1 MTSANTP
8 ARARRAAVTSRKAA
22 PRRAAAASS
31 AVRYRVRMQQL
42 HAHVFDVE
50 LELDHPDPAGQE
62 LWLPVWIPGSYL
74 VREFARHV
82 LQVQAHCDGEAL
94 AVRKTAKNRWR
105 VAPCAGRLLVRWS
118 VYAHDPSV
126 RTAWLDPS
134 RGFFNASSL
143 LLAASGFESA
153 THEVRIEAPPAPL
166 RWSVATTLPARTVD
180 ARGFGVYAAP
190 GYQQLIDH
198 PVSCGEQ
205 LRVAFRACG
214 TPHEMVIEHASRLR
228 GQVDERRLGADLKR
242 ICEAQIALF
251 EPETR
256 RAPFRSYAF
265 LLAPSPQGWGGLEH
279 ADSSALICAEADLPH
294 PRDGADA
301 GAGYRRLLG
310 LCSHEYFHAW
320 NVKRIRPQALT
331 PPDLQRENLTG
342 LLWLFEG
349 FTSYY
354 DDLMLRRTG
363 LISAEQYLQLV
374 GDAMRAVQATPGRQL
389 QSLDEASFDA
399 WIKFYR
405 PDENTPNATV
415 SYYTLGGLF
424 ALSLDLH
431 LRSRGNGCLDDVM
444 RLLWRRY
451 GRADAALREQ
461 GVAEDALPALV
472 REACGLD
479 VRAWF
484 RRHVH
489 GRQELPL
496 ARLLAGFGVRC
507 EHAAPE
513 APDALGM
520 RLDGQGSWPVLRY
533 VRSGSWAEQAGLC
546 AGDVL
551 VAVNEQQASQAALA
565 RAYRRAEP
573 GQPWSAHVMRDGRLL
588 SLGAALPRAPAGPVR
603 LQLNQRPSAQALRL
617 RRAWL
622 GA

>member
-1 MTSANTP
+1 MTSSASTRSAVRRP
-8 ARARRAAVTSRKAA
+8 RARRAGHA
-22 PRRAAAASS
+22 PL
-31 AVRYRVRMQQL
+31 RYRVRMRQL

-74 VREFARHV
+74 VREFSRHV
-82 LQVQAHCDGEAL
+82 LQVRALGDGGEL
-94 AVRKTAKNRWR
+94 KVRKTAKNRWR
-105 VAPCAGRLLVRWS
+105 VAPCGGRLRLSWS
-118 VYAHDPSV
+118 VYAHDASV

-134 RGFFNASSL
+134 RGFFNFSSL
-143 LLAASGFESA
+143 LLAAAGFEHLE
-153 THEVRIEAPPAPL
+153 HEVRIDPPPAPL
-166 RWSVATTLPARTVD
+166 RWSVATTLPARSVD
-180 ARGFGVYAAP
+180 DRGFGVYAAP
-190 GYQQLIDH
+190 DYQRLIDH

-205 LRVAFRACG
+205 LRVDFRACG
-214 TPHEMVIEHASRLR
+214 TPHAMVIEHASRLQ
-228 GQVDERRLGADLKR
+228 GQVDERRLRQDLQR

-256 RAPFRSYAF
+256 RAPFRRYAF

-279 ADSSALICAEADLPH
+279 GDSSALICAETDLPH
-294 PRDGADA
+294 PRDGADP
-301 GAGYRRLLG
+301 GPGYRRLLG

-320 NVKRIRPQALT
+320 NVKRIRPEALS

-363 LISAEQYLQLV
+363 LISAEQYLQLLA
-374 GDAMRAVQATPGRQL
+374 DAMCAVQATPGRHL

-424 ALSLDLH
+424 ALALDLH
-431 LRSRGNGCLDDVM
+431 LRSRGKGSLDDVM
-444 RLLWRRY
+444 RLLWQRY
-451 GRADAALREQ
+451 GRADAPLREQ

-472 REACGLD
+472 REACGVD

-484 RRHVH
+484 ARHVH
-489 GRQELPL
+489 GREELPL
-496 ARLLAGFGVRC
+496 ARLLAGVGVHC
-507 EHAAPE
+507 EHAAAE
-513 APDALGM
+513 APDALGL
-520 RLDGQGSWPVLRY
+520 RLDGAGPWPQLRY
-533 VRSGSWAEQAGLC
+533 VRTGSWAEQAGLC

-551 VAVNEQQASQAALA
+551 VAVNDQQASQAALA
-565 RAYRRAEP
+565 RQYRRSEP
-573 GQPWSAHVMRDGRLL
+573 GQAWSAHAMRDGRLL
-588 SLGAALPRAPAGPVR
+588 HLQAPLPQAPAGPVKLR
-603 LQLNQRPSAQALRL
+603 VAERPTARALGL
-617 RRAWL
+617 RHAWL
-622 GA
+622 GS